1 VTSRKSGDQ
10 GDKEMLN
17 MMQNY
22 IGIGEGIFVDF
33 ILSWVSV
40 STIADLFCV
49 TGWTEVAL
57 FVEK

>member
-1 VTSRKSGDQ
+1 MEQ
-10 GDKEMLN
+10 AEKEEWN

-22 IGIGEGIFVDF
+22 FGIGEGIFVDF

-40 STIADLFCV
+40 SRIADLFFV
-49 TGWTEVAL
+49 NGWTEVSL

>member
-1 VTSRKSGDQ
+1 
-10 GDKEMLN
+10 MN

>member
-1 VTSRKSGDQ
+1 MEQ
-10 GDKEMLN
+10 AEKEEWKWN

-22 IGIGEGIFVDF
+22 FGIGEGIFVDF

-40 STIADLFCV
+40 SRIADLFFV
-49 TGWTEVAL
+49 NGWTEVSL